1 MLGSMSRWNDRYG
14 TDPLASRPPVRRYR
28 EVEGTRGLI
37 IEDAATE
44 YCGAVVGFEKSD
56 SGLLVRLE
64 DRHGRVRVFPTK
76 PGLLL
81 LEGEPIHL
89 VRPRT
94 TPRGPQLSNSGSRL
108 ASHPQRA
115 RTARAS
121 RIWVEGKHDA
131 LIVQQVWGHDLAQE
145 GIVVEEL
152 AGLDNLPERLTQFGP
167 SRVRR
172 VGVLADHLITGTKET
187 KLVENVGEFVL
198 VTGHPFVDIWA
209 AVKPATVGI
218 SAWPDVPRD
227 EEWKAGVCR
236 RLGWG
241 TPQEGW
247 QRIASRVKTYRDLD
261 STLIGAVERLIDFVT
276 EPGAL

>member
-89 VRPRT
+89 VRPVDHNSPIVAPASRHT
-94 TPRGPQLSNSGSRL
+94 RSAPALLGLPVSGWKVNTMPSLSNRYGDTISHKKALSSKNWRGWTISRSG
-108 ASHPQRA
+108 
-115 RTARAS
+115 
-121 RIWVEGKHDA
+121 
-131 LIVQQVWGHDLAQE
+131 
-145 GIVVEEL
+145 
-152 AGLDNLPERLTQFGP
+152 
-167 SRVRR
+167 
-172 VGVLADHLITGTKET
+172 
-187 KLVENVGEFVL
+187 
-198 VTGHPFVDIWA
+198 
-209 AVKPATVGI
+209 
-218 SAWPDVPRD
+218 
-227 EEWKAGVCR
+227 
-236 RLGWG
+236 
-241 TPQEGW
+241 
-247 QRIASRVKTYRDLD
+247 
-261 STLIGAVERLIDFVT
+261 
-276 EPGAL
+276 